1 MIEIRQEKP
10 GDEASIRRVNEAAFN
25 EVIEANIVDALRQ
38 TCNCFLSF
46 VAVEGKTI
54 VGHILFTPATIDGTD
69 FVGMGLGPMGISPAH
84 QNQGIGTMLVRH
96 GLNHLQQSGC
106 PFVIVLGHSEYYPR
120 FGFERASRHKIHS
133 QWENVPD
140 EAFLILAFDK
150 SALPKTGGIARYRDE
165 LSEAV

>member
-10 GDEASIRRVNEAAFN
+10 GDEASIRRINEAAFS

-38 TCNCFLSF
+38 ACDHFVSF
-46 VAVEGKTI
+46 VAVEGKNI
-54 VGHILFTPATIDGTD
+54 VGHILFTPATLDGTNA
-69 FVGMGLGPMGISPAH
+69 VGMGLGPMGVSPAH
-84 QNQGIGTMLVRH
+84 QNQGIGTLLVRH
-96 GLNHLQQSGC
+96 GLDYLQKSGC
-106 PFVIVLGHSEYYPR
+106 PFVIVLGHAEYYPR
-120 FGFERASRHKIHS
+120 FGFERASRYKIQS

-150 SALPKTGGIARYRDE
+150 NALPKAGGIARYRDE